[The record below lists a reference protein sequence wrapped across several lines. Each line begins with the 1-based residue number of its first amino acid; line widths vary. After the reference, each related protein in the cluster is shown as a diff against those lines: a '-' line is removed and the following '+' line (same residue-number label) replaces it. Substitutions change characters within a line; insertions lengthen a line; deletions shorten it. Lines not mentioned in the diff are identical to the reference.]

1 MSAELKTFTI
11 NLKTLS
17 QTIESPIVVSGEDAG
32 GFVLRV
38 ILTQQAADGMTG
50 DTSLYLKW
58 TNLSANNK
66 GYDTFKHVRAER
78 HRPIGE
84 TWEMTLPSSMLREGD
99 VRCCIE
105 FVDRISVSATKPFL
119 IHITGTV
126 CPTDDFEFSDD
137 FSAFKSALVE
147 LERAT
152 QDARE
157 QTDKLA
163 AQQSQLDN
171 IKSNSDKA
179 YSMAQQALAYARG
192 DTIIEE
198 F

>member
-1 MSAELKTFTI
+1 MSAELKAFTI

-38 ILTQQAADGMTG
+38 VLTQQAADRIASNT
-50 DTSLYLKW
+50 TLYLKW
-58 TNLSANNK
+58 TNLAANNR
-66 GYDTFKHVRAER
+66 GYDTFKRVRGER
-78 HRPIGE
+78 LSPIGE

-105 FVDRISVSATKPFL
+105 FVDNISVSATKPFL

-147 LERAT
+147 LEKTTEA
-152 QDARE
+152 ARE
-157 QTDKLA
+157 QTNKLS
-163 AQQSQLDN
+163 AQQARLDD
-171 IKSNSDKA
+171 IEAKSNQA
-179 YSMAQQALAYARG
+179 YSIAQQALAYTRG
-192 DTIIEE
+192 DVIIEE